1 MEKIN
6 WANVEA
12 ASEGFAAPPAGGYV
26 LAICKVE
33 DVPDKQY
40 LKIYYDIA
48 GAAEPENEEFT
59 GYYAQ
64 RLERFPQ
71 GKLPFFIRSHKPT
84 ARGFFKAFLKALEAS
99 NSGSGFVA
107 DLFDNNEQQFVGMVV
122 GAVLGEEE
130 YPYNGKLRVRL
141 KVHSV
146 MSVDRI
152 STGNFKVPPIKKYEG
167 ELPAALAP
175 AASTT
180 VPFSDELPF

>member
-48 GAAEPENEEFT
+48 GATEPENEEFT

-71 GKLPFFIRSHKPT
+71 GKLPFFIRSYKQS
-84 ARGFFKAFLKALEAS
+84 AQGFFKAFLKALEAS
-99 NSGSGFVA
+99 NSGFVA
-107 DLFDNNEQQFVGMVV
+107 DTFNGNEQQFVGMVV
-122 GAVLGEEE
+122 GAVLAEEE
-130 YPYNGKLRVRL
+130 YLYNDKLRVRL

-152 STGNFKVPPIKKYEG
+152 STGDFKVPPIKKYEG

>member
-6 WANVEA
+6 WGNVEA
-12 ASEGFAAPPAGGYV
+12 AKEGFAAPPAGGYV

-40 LKIYYDIA
+40 LKISYDIA
-48 GAAEPENEEFT
+48 GAAEHENEEFN

-64 RLERFPQ
+64 RMDHFNGQ
-71 GKLPFFIRSHKPT
+71 GRLPFFIRSYKPT
-84 ARGFFKAFLKALEAS
+84 AQGFFKAFLKALAAS
-99 NSGSGFVA
+99 NSGFVA
-107 DLFDNNEQQFVGMVV
+107 DTFDNNEQQFVGMVV
-122 GAVLGEEE
+122 GAVLAEEE
-130 YPYNGKLRVRL
+130 YLYNDKLRVRL

-152 STGNFKVPPIKKYEG
+152 STGDFKVPPIKKYEG
-167 ELPAALAP
+167 ELPAAFAP